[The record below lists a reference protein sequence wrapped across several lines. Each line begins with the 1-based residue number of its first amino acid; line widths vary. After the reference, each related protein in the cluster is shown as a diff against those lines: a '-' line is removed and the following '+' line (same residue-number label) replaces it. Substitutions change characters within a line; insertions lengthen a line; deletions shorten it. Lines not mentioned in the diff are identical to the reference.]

1 MTARVSPVPYTAPDH
16 IDDFRD
22 VPVAIEARLG
32 ERLMDLSE
40 IAAIEPGVVIPLQRA
55 AGETLEV
62 YVGDIRFA
70 LAEVVVIEDS
80 LALRITKLDG
90 LEQCLNPTAPTS

>member
-1 MTARVSPVPYTAPDH
+1 
-16 IDDFRD
+16 
-22 VPVAIEARLG
+22 VAIEARLG
-32 ERLMDLSE
+32 ERLMELSE
-40 IAAIEPGVVIPLQRA
+40 IAAIEPGVVIPLPRA

-90 LEQCLNPTAPTS
+90 LEPCLTSTALTTT